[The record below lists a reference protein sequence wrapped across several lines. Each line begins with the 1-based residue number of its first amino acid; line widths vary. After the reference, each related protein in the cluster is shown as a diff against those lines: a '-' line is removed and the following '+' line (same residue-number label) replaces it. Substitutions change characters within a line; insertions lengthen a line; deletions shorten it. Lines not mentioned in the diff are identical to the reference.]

1 MPYEISRADVW
12 VGEIEDRVGGLAEKL
27 EILRDAGANL
37 EFTVV
42 RRLAEKPGKA
52 VLFCSPL
59 RGAAAKEAGL
69 KKSSSMCTV
78 RIEGPDRPGL
88 SAKISRTVA
97 NEGISLR
104 GLSGATLGDRN
115 VIYLSFHSVPDA
127 NKAALALQ
135 RAFSEEQVTSP

>member
-1 MPYEISRADVW
+1 
-12 VGEIEDRVGGLAEKL
+12 
-27 EILRDAGANL
+27 
-37 EFTVV
+37 
-42 RRLAEKPGKA
+42 
-52 VLFCSPL
+52 
-59 RGAAAKEAGL
+59 
-69 KKSSSMCTV
+69 
-78 RIEGPDRPGL
+78 
-88 SAKISRTVA
+88 VA